1 MTTSGVTAWALT
13 AADIVKAAM
22 GEIATIDPGTDP
34 TSDELESCLLRLNG
48 MLKSWSL
55 KGVSL
60 YRETSATISTT
71 AAQAYVTLSAGIRA
85 ISSARLVVSATNERQ
100 LWPWTRAEYMSLPN
114 KAAVGSPTI
123 YFLDRQRDAAVIYF
137 WPVSATIASIK
148 LDYDRIP
155 ETVVDSDETLD
166 IREELQETVYANLA
180 VRIAGIFGQTPGPE
194 LASRAQML
202 EQQMFD
208 AERPDAYRFEYDNS
222 A

>member
-1 MTTSGVTAWALT
+1 MTTSGVTAWSLT
-13 AADIVKAAM
+13 A
-22 GEIATIDPGTDP
+22 GEIVRAALGELAVLDPGSDPEASEQTD
-34 TSDELESCLLRLNG
+34 CLLRLNA

-60 YRETSATISTT
+60 YRETSSTITT
-71 AAQAYVTLSAGIRA
+71 TGAVASVTLSAAIRN

-100 LWPWTRAEYMSLPN
+100 LWPFNRTDYFQIPN
-114 KAAVGSPTI
+114 KTAAGSPTT
-123 YFLDRQRDAAVIYF
+123 YYLDRQRDASVLYL
-137 WPVSATIASIK
+137 WPVSATAATIK

-155 ETVVDSDETLD
+155 ETVTAATQTLD

-194 LASRAQML
+194 LVARALSLETQML
-202 EQQMFD
+202 D
-208 AERPDAYRFEYDNS
+208 SERPDFYTFEYDC